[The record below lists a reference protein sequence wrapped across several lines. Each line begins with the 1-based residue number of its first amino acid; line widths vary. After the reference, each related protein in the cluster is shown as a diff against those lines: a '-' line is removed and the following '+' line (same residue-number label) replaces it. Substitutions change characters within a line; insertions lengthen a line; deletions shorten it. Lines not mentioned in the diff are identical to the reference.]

1 MLMRDRLVP
10 SLAHQTFE
18 LYKGSSHSSFVLH
31 EGLHVEREIVLTVVN
46 CVKTISEAV
55 MLFHVSYFLNRA
67 INELTVFKLVGNE
80 AMDFLFFSVQDILVS
95 SVPAPKVCEMAIFYY
110 LLRNKNS

>member
-1 MLMRDRLVP
+1 MLMRDRLMP

-46 CVKTISEAV
+46 SVKTFSEVV

-67 INELTVFKLVGNE
+67 IHQLTVFKVVGNE
-80 AMDFLFFSVQDILVS
+80 AMEFLPSFKPDILVS
-95 SVPAPKVCEMAIFYY
+95 CVLAQKY
-110 LLRNKNS
+110 LKLLYFTIYL

>member
-1 MLMRDRLVP
+1 MLIRDRLMP

-31 EGLHVEREIVLTVVN
+31 ESLHVEREIVLTVVN
-46 CVKTISEAV
+46 DVKTFSEAI

-67 INELTVFKLVGNE
+67 
-80 AMDFLFFSVQDILVS
+80 DYQ
-95 SVPAPKVCEMAIFYY
+95 PADSFQTSGK
-110 LLRNKNS
+110 

>member
-1 MLMRDRLVP
+1 MLMRDRLMP

-46 CVKTISEAV
+46 SIKTFSEAV

-67 INELTVFKLVGNE
+67 IHQLTVFKLVGNE
-80 AMDFLFFSVQDILVS
+80 AMDFLLSFIPGILVGC
-95 SVPAPKVCEMAIFYY
+95 VPAPKAFET
-110 LLRNKNS
+110 LLST